1 MFTLDRKEQLTL
13 DFESGPAQRFS
24 SCREYIQYLVHCQKK
39 PQKIIAADMDISPS
53 DLSRKLSQN
62 DNDKRRFTLDDLEKF
77 IEVTGDKQP
86 IFYLIEKYLVDSKA
100 SEIQELEQRLAE
112 LKRAA

>member
-1 MFTLDRKEQLTL
+1 MKMTQSFLT
-13 DFESGPAQRFS
+13 
-24 SCREYIQYLVHCQKK
+24 CREYVQYLVCTSKV
-39 PQKIIAADMDISPS
+39 PQKQIAESMGLSACS
-53 DLSRKLSQN
+53 LSRKLSQN

-100 SEIQELEQRLAE
+100 SEIQQLRQRLAE
-112 LKRAA
+112 LESAA